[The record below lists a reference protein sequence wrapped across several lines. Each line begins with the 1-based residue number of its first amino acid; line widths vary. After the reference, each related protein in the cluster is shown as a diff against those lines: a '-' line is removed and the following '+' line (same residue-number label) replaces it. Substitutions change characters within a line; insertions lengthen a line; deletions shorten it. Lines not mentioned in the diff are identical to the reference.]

1 MAGGNSIRPSSFYYL
16 LSVLV
21 GLLGLGVLFWLFTAA
36 LGSIGQGLE
45 QFEVPGSAV
54 LDLKKEGGHTVYY
67 ESESVFE
74 GRVYDSGEDVP
85 GLVLKIY
92 DNETGLEIPVQEV
105 QVRSSYSFGGRKG
118 RSVFRFN
125 IENPGTYTF
134 TGTYLSGA
142 MKPQVI
148 LAVGKGFSIR
158 LVIYIIVG
166 IGVFLFTLFLSIGLT
181 IVIFWKRDKCRQALK
196 RKAEP
201 VNG

>member
-1 MAGGNSIRPSSFYYL
+1 MSGTNSIRPSSLYYL

-21 GLLGLGVLFWLFTAA
+21 GLMGLGILFWLFTVA

-54 LDLKKEGGHTVYY
+54 LDLKKSGGHTVYY

-74 GRVYDSGEDVP
+74 GRVYDSGEAVP
-85 GLVLKIY
+85 GLFLKIY
-92 DNETGLEIPVQEV
+92 DNETGMEIPVQEV

-134 TGTYLSGA
+134 TGTYLSGE

-148 LAVGKGFSIR
+148 LAVGKGFSMR
-158 LVIYIIVG
+158 LVIFIIVG
-166 IGVFLFTLFLSIGLT
+166 IGVFLLTLFLSIGISVWT
-181 IVIFWKRDKCRQALK
+181 FWRRDMYRQNLK
-196 RKAEP
+196 RGA
-201 VNG
+201 G